1 MAITRREFMQY
12 SAATGAGVL
21 FGVFDLKPIVAYAQA
36 NPPVWT
42 AEALSVGC
50 YCSGGCGIIVG
61 TNTIGSQQYITYV
74 QGNPDSPINKGA
86 LCSKCMSAAQ
96 LSTIVADDTGL
107 RIPNPERLTDVKYRA
122 AGASNWTTISWATA
136 MSQIAAKVKATR
148 DATFTDIGD
157 GINPPAPATPD
168 PLGLTVNRC
177 TGIGCLGGSSLNNEP
192 GYLIVKLMRALGVV
206 YLETQARN

>member
-1 MAITRREFMQY
+1 MAITRRNFLKI
-12 SAATGAGVL
+12 SGITGAGVL

-36 NPPVWT
+36 NRPVWT

-50 YCSGGCGIIVG
+50 YCSGGCGLIVG
-61 TNTIGSQQYITYV
+61 TNTIGSQQYVTYV

-86 LCSKCMSAAQ
+86 LCSKCMSSAQ
-96 LSTIVADDTGL
+96 LSTIVSDDSGT

-122 AGASNWTTISWATA
+122 AGATDWTTISWATA
-136 MSQIAAKVKATR
+136 ISQIAAKVQATR
-148 DATFTDIGD
+148 DANFTETEGS
-157 GINPPAPATPD
+157 
-168 PLGLTVNRC
+168 LTVNRC

-192 GYLIVKLMRALGVV
+192 AYLTVKLMRALGLV

>member
-1 MAITRREFMQY
+1 MAITRRDFLKI
-12 SAATGAGVL
+12 SGVTGAGII

-36 NPPVWT
+36 NRPVWT

-50 YCSGGCGIIVG
+50 YCSGGCGLIVG
-61 TNTIGSQQYITYV
+61 TNTIGGQQYVTYV

-86 LCSKCMSAAQ
+86 LCSKCGSSAQ

-107 RIPNPERLTDVKYRA
+107 RIPNPGRLTEVKYRA
-122 AGASNWTTISWATA
+122 AGATDWTTISWATA

-148 DATFTDIGD
+148 DANFTETEGS
-157 GINPPAPATPD
+157 
-168 PLGLTVNRC
+168 LTVNRC

>member
-1 MAITRREFMQY
+1 MAITRRDFLKV
-12 SAATGAGVL
+12 SSATGAGVL
-21 FGVFDLKPIVAYAQA
+21 FGVFDLKPIEAYAQA
-36 NPPVWT
+36 NPPIWT

-50 YCSGGCGIIVG
+50 YCSGGCGLIVG
-61 TNTIGSQQYITYV
+61 TNTIGSQQYVTYV

-86 LCSKCMSAAQ
+86 LCSKCMSSAQ

-122 AGASNWTTISWATA
+122 AGAPNWTTISWATA
-136 MSQIAAKVKATR
+136 MSQIAAKVKTTR
-148 DATFTDIGD
+148 DANANFTEIGD
-157 GINPPAPATPD
+157 GDPD
-168 PLGLTVNRC
+168 PTGLTVNRC

-192 GYLIVKLMRALGVV
+192 AYLIAKLMRSLGVV

>member
-1 MAITRREFMQY
+1 MAITRRDFLKI
-12 SAATGAGVL
+12 SVATSAGVL
-21 FGVFDLKPIVAYAQA
+21 FGVFDLRPIVAYAQA

-61 TNTIGSQQYITYV
+61 KNTIGGNEYVTYV

-86 LCSKCMSAAQ
+86 LCSKCTSSAQ

-107 RIPNPERLTDVKYRA
+107 RIPNPQRLTQVLYRA
-122 AGASNWTTISWATA
+122 PGATDWTTISWATA
-136 MSQIAAKVKATR
+136 ISQIAAKVQAKR
-148 DATFTDIGD
+148 DATFTETED
-157 GINPPAPATPD
+157 GR
-168 PLGLTVNRC
+168 TVNRC
-177 TGIGCLGGSSLNNEP
+177 TGIGCLGASSINNEP
-192 GYLIVKLMRALGVV
+192 AYLIGKLMRSLGVV

>member
-1 MAITRREFMQY
+1 MAITRRDFLKI
-12 SAATGAGVL
+12 SSATGAGVL

-50 YCSGGCGIIVG
+50 YCSGGCGLIVG
-61 TNTIGSQQYITYV
+61 TNTIGGQQYVTYV

-86 LCSKCMSAAQ
+86 ICSKCASSAQ

-107 RIPNPERLTDVKYRA
+107 RIPNPERLTQVKYRA
-122 AGASNWTTISWATA
+122 ANATDWTTISWATA
-136 MSQIAAKVKATR
+136 ISQIAAKVQATR

-157 GINPPAPATPD
+157 GTPD
-168 PLGLTVNRC
+168 PVGLTVNRC
-177 TGIGCLGGSSLNNEP
+177 TGIGCLGGSSLNNEAA
-192 GYLIVKLMRALGVV
+192 YLIGKLMRSLGVV

>member
-1 MAITRREFMQY
+1 MAITRRDFLKI
-12 SAATGAGVL
+12 SSATGAGVL

-50 YCSGGCGIIVG
+50 YCSGGCGLIVG
-61 TNTIGSQQYITYV
+61 TNTIGGQQYVTYV

-86 LCSKCMSAAQ
+86 ICSKCASSAQ
-96 LSTIVADDTGL
+96 LSTIVDDDTGT
-107 RIPNPERLTDVKYRA
+107 RIPNPGRLTEVKYRA
-122 AGASNWTTISWATA
+122 ANATDWTTISWATA
-136 MSQIAAKVKATR
+136 ISQIAAKVQATR

-157 GINPPAPATPD
+157 GTPD
-168 PLGLTVNRC
+168 PVGLTVNRC
-177 TGIGCLGGSSLNNEP
+177 TGIGCLGGSSLNNEAA
-192 GYLIVKLMRALGVV
+192 YLIGKLMRSLGVV

>member
-1 MAITRREFMQY
+1 MAITRRDFLKI
-12 SAATGAGVL
+12 STVTGAGVL

-50 YCSGGCGIIVG
+50 YCSGGCGLIVG
-61 TNTIGSQQYITYV
+61 TNTIGTQQYVTYV

-86 LCSKCMSAAQ
+86 LCSKCASSAQ
-96 LSTIVADDTGL
+96 LSTIVDDDTGA
-107 RIPNPERLTDVKYRA
+107 RIPNPGRLTDVKYRA
-122 AGASNWTTISWATA
+122 AGATDWTTISWATA
-136 MSQIAAKVKATR
+136 ISQIAAKVQATR

-157 GINPPAPATPD
+157 GTPD
-168 PLGLTVNRC
+168 PVGLTVNRC
-177 TGIGCLGGSSLNNEP
+177 TGIGCLGGSSLNNEAA
-192 GYLIVKLMRALGVV
+192 YLIGKLMRSLGVV

>member
-1 MAITRREFMQY
+1 MAITRREFLHY

-50 YCSGGCGIIVG
+50 YCSGGCGLIVG
-61 TNTIGSQQYITYV
+61 TNTIGSQQYVTYV

-86 LCSKCMSAAQ
+86 ICSKCASSAQ

-107 RIPNPERLTDVKYRA
+107 RIPNPERLTQVKYRA
-122 AGASNWTTISWATA
+122 ANATDWTTISWATA
-136 MSQIAAKVKATR
+136 ISQIAAKVQATR

-157 GINPPAPATPD
+157 GTPD
-168 PLGLTVNRC
+168 PVGLTVNRC
-177 TGIGCLGGSSLNNEP
+177 TGIGCLGGSSLNNEAA
-192 GYLIVKLMRALGVV
+192 YLIGKLMRSLGVV

>member
-1 MAITRREFMQY
+1 MAITRREFLQY

-50 YCSGGCGIIVG
+50 YCSGGCGLIVG
-61 TNTIGSQQYITYV
+61 TNTIGSQQYVTYV

-86 LCSKCMSAAQ
+86 LCSKCASSAQ
-96 LSTIVADDTGL
+96 LSTIVDDDTGT
-107 RIPNPERLTDVKYRA
+107 RIPNPERLTEVKYRA
-122 AGASNWTTISWATA
+122 AGATDWTTISWATA
-136 MSQIAAKVKATR
+136 ISQIAAKVQATR

-157 GINPPAPATPD
+157 GTPD
-168 PLGLTVNRC
+168 PVGLTVNRC
-177 TGIGCLGGSSLNNEP
+177 TGIGCLGGSSINNEP
-192 GYLIVKLMRALGVV
+192 AYLIVKLMRALGVV
-206 YLETQARN
+206 YIETQARN